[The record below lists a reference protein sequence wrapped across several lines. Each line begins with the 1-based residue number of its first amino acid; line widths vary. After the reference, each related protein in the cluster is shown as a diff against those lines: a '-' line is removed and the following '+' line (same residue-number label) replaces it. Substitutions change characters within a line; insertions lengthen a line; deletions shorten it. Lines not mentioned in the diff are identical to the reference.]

1 MPSGQIGCLFGSAHL
16 FSYVVLQLY
25 RSGAYLVVPFLSF
38 MIFYAVGQ
46 IGCLFGS
53 AHLFSYVVLQL
64 YRSGTYLVVPF
75 LSFMIFYAVW
85 IDRMLIWQCPSLF
98 LCCIVVVQIWCL
110 FSSALPF
117 FYDLLCRW
125 IDRMLIWQ
133 CPSLFLCCIVVVQI
147 WCLFSSALPFFYDLL
162 CLWIDRMLIWQC
174 PSLFLC
180 CIVVVQIWYLFSSAL
195 PFFYDLYAVGQIG
208 CLFGSAHLFSYVVLQ
223 LYRSGAYLV
232 VPFLSFMIF
241 YAVWIDRMLIWQC
254 PSLFLCCIVVVQIW
268 CLFSSAL
275 PFFL

>member
-38 MIFYAVGQ
+38 MIFN
-46 IGCLFGS
+46 
-53 AHLFSYVVLQL
+53 
-64 YRSGTYLVVPF
+64 
-75 LSFMIFYAVW
+75 AVW

-162 CLWIDRMLIWQC
+162 CR
-174 PSLFLC
+174 
-180 CIVVVQIWYLFSSAL
+180 
-195 PFFYDLYAVGQIG
+195 
-208 CLFGSAHLFSYVVLQ
+208 
-223 LYRSGAYLV
+223 
-232 VPFLSFMIF
+232 
-241 YAVWIDRMLIWQC
+241 WIDRMLIWQC

-275 PFFL
+275 PFFYDLLCRLDRQDAYLAVPISFLMLYCSCIDLVLIQQCPSFLLCRLIDRMLIWQCPSLFLCCIVVVQIWCLFSSALPFFYAV